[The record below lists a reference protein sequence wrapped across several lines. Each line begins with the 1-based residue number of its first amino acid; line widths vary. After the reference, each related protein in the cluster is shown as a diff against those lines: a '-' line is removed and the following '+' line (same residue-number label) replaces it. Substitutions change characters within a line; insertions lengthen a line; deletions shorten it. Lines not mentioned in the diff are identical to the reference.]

1 MAVYLPY
8 SVYKYSISYIC
19 VNFCNSNSQPNY
31 QVDWKS
37 GLTTS
42 VSAAPRAGGGSIDE
56 YLERKWVRYFGNS
69 GLPVGVGLG
78 VDGYRAGGAAVAGAM
93 QMPMQ
98 MQMQMP
104 HSSGVGVG
112 VHANANG
119 IASGSSSWSL
129 LRTPYGLVSSGTATA
144 AHSAAESAAAAGPG
158 IDRQLDEH
166 RAWLSKFQTEQHMSV
181 AAVSASSSAAPKPA
195 SAPLQRTPLLP
206 LVPLAPLAMSSV
218 CPTCHN
224 SQSSPPASNPDAAAE
239 TYSPQK

>member
-1 MAVYLPY
+1 MYILQY
-8 SVYKYSISYIC
+8 ISVYRLYYVF
-19 VNFCNSNSQPNY
+19 VNFCSGSTQPNY

-42 VSAAPRAGGGSIDE
+42 VSAVPRAGGGSIDE

-78 VDGYRAGGAAVAGAM
+78 VDGYRAGGSAAAGAM
-93 QMPMQ
+93 P

-104 HSSGVGVG
+104 HSFGVGVG
-112 VHANANG
+112 MHATANG
-119 IASGSSSWSL
+119 VASGSSSWGL
-129 LRTPYGLVSSGTATA
+129 LRTPYGLVSSGTAAA
-144 AHSAAESAAAAGPG
+144 AHAAAESAAAAGPG

-206 LVPLAPLAMSSV
+206 LVPLAPLATSSV

-239 TYSPQK
+239 TYYPQK